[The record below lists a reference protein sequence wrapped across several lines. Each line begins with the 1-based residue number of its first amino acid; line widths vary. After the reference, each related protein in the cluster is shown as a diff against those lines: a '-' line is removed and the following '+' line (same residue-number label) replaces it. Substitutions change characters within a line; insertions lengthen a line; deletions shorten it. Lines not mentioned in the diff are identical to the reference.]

1 MIDSHCH
8 LNFPQLAGD
17 LEGVIER
24 ARLAGVSHLINIGV
38 GVDDSRRGAELAG
51 RLDNVAATVGIHP
64 CYDESA
70 RDATAELRDLA
81 ALPQVVAIGECGLD
95 YFHDDVPRDVQRASF
110 VRQLDLAA
118 EVGLPVVIHSRESIA
133 DCAAIVKDYP
143 EIQAVF
149 HCFTAG
155 PAEAELL
162 AEAGHYVGFTG
173 PLTFKK
179 NDALREA
186 AALLPAERAARRDR
200 RAVPLAR
207 AQTRR
212 PPVRAGLRGPHVEE
226 TRLGPRLVDPGGR
239 PHHDRELPPA
249 VQMASLGACVLAGEL
264 AC

>member
-155 PAEAELL
+155 PVEAELL

-186 AALLPAERAARRDR
+186 AALLPAERLLVETDAPYLSPEPKRGVRPCEPAYVAHTLKKLASVRGWSIPEADRITTENCRR
-200 RAVPLAR
+200 LFKW
-207 AQTRR
+207 
-212 PPVRAGLRGPHVEE
+212 PH
-226 TRLGPRLVDPGGR
+226 
-239 PHHDRELPPA
+239 
-249 VQMASLGACVLAGEL
+249 
-264 AC
+264 